1 MMEAITL
8 DIDGRTVEAAGG
20 TTLLEA
26 ARANGIEIPTHCHDE
41 NLRPYG
47 GCRLCMVEIT
57 RGGRKRL
64 VAACLYEVEQGL
76 EVHTRSSRIDRIR
89 RMIIELTWPNM
100 REYAEEYGAEAD
112 RFGNENTDCALC
124 GKCVRFC
131 AESRLGDIVYFK
143 GRGIQRDIDL
153 TPGRDFDYDV
163 YMQCMS
169 FCPGGRLMN
178 RIVKLWE
185 E

>member
-1 MMEAITL
+1 MERVTL
-8 DIDGRTVEAAGG
+8 TIDGRPIEAARG

-47 GCRLCMVEIT
+47 ACRMCMVEVAGKV
-57 RGGRKRL
+57 RRRL
-64 VAACLYEVEQGL
+64 VAACLYEVEEGL
-76 EVHTRSSRIDRIR
+76 AVTTRSLRIDRIR

-100 REYAEEYGAEAD
+100 REYAEEYGAEAG
-112 RFGNENTDCALC
+112 RFANENTDCALC
-124 GKCVRFC
+124 GKCIRFC
-131 AESRLGDIVYFK
+131 EETQACGLVYFK
-143 GRGIQRDIDL
+143 GRGILRDIDL

-163 YMQCMS
+163 YMKCMS

-178 RIVKLWE
+178 KIVKVWE